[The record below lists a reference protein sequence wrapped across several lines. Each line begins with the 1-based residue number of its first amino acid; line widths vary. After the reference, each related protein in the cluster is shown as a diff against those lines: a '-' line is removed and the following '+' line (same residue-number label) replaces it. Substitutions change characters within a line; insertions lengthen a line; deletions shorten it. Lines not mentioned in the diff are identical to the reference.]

1 MTNAVASPL
10 LAKALTVCVDGD
22 MTFAEPWEAKAFAI
36 IVKLTQSGHFTWPEW
51 VEHFSREVAAATA
64 VEVAGGQPPTY
75 YEQWLS
81 AAETLLQG
89 ATVDAGSIAAASA
102 AARDGIAPQSDL
114 HASADYRRHLAE
126 VLVRRALER
135 ASNP

>member
-36 IVKLTQSGHFTWPEW
+36 IVKLTQAGHFTWPEW
-51 VEHFSREVAAATA
+51 VEHFSREVAAATEIEA
-64 VEVAGGQPPTY
+64 AGGQPPTY

-81 AAETLLQG
+81 AAETLL
-89 ATVDAGSIAAASA
+89 VDKQITTREQLLARRFAIGSV
-102 AARDGIAPQSDL
+102 GTT
-114 HASADYRRHLAE
+114 HAMR
-126 VLVRRALER
+126 
-135 ASNP
+135 